1 MLPMTSIL
9 MSVRN
14 PIARGERCLGANL
27 RKNDLFH
34 TVGSSSNNPDGGGI
48 DFVRTGAAE
57 FVLALIN
64 VCLAVNEN
72 EVSMNPFSTVCAL
85 TLNLIVLIVF
95 SF

>member
-1 MLPMTSIL
+1 MDVADDFHFDVGKKSDCQ
-9 MSVRN
+9 
-14 PIARGERCLGANL
+14 RGALFGSES
-27 RKNDLFH
+27 NDLFH